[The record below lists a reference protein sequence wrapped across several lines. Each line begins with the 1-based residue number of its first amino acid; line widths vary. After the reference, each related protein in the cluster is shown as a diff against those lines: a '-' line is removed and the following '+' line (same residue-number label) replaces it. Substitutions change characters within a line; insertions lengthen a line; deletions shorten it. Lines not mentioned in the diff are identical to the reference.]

1 MIVYKTL
8 QTTIQDI
15 VDVNV
20 FCSNEEAYVM
30 AELSSRF
37 MNVCYQGIFI
47 TNIEKITKISNCN
60 VSSLQNAGKCY
71 VFVEFVIK
79 GEVFFKG
86 DIIVGIKLTKDQFGI
101 FRGMHKNMICISM
114 LKNRVDIAD
123 GAIVNV
129 QLNTIEYNPMHKI
142 NATATVMI
150 CKTEATLFNIGGRLE
165 QKEIIILEKIR
176 DKIREQLEIRKAAIV
191 KDEKLVAAFDT
202 YYYSFKK
209 EPESFTSEEWSG
221 KSVPHKSI
229 FDIDFQKIKPGVIS
243 RSLDISPTC
252 PHVKLDSSSEILV
265 KVNTFEAFMQIFAE
279 IYNNLIAFNQM
290 AEVFT
295 LDIIRQ
301 NKVVF
306 KSITEARA

>member
-30 AELSSRF
+30 SELSSKF
-37 MNVCYQGIFI
+37 LNACYQGIFI
-47 TNIEKITKISNCN
+47 TDIEKITKISNCN
-60 VSSLQNAGKCY
+60 ISSLQNAGKCY
-71 VFVEFVIK
+71 VFVEFVVK

-86 DIIVGIKLTKDQFGI
+86 DIIVGVKLTKDQFGI
-101 FRGMHKNMICISM
+101 FRGVHKNMIHISI

-123 GAIVNV
+123 NSLVNV

-150 CKTEATLFNIGGRLE
+150 CKIEPTLFNISGRLE
-165 QKEIIILEKIR
+165 QKEILVLEKLR
-176 DKIREQLEIRKAAIV
+176 EKIKEQLDKRQALIA
-191 KDEKLVAAFDT
+191 KDEKLVTAFDT

-209 EPESFTSEEWSG
+209 EPELFTSPEWVG
-221 KSVPHKSI
+221 RTVPYKSI
-229 FDIDFQKIKPGVIS
+229 FDIDFQKIKPGVVA

-252 PHVKLDSSSEILV
+252 PHVKIDSSSDILV
-265 KVNTFEAFMQIFAE
+265 KVNTFEAFMQILAE

-295 LDIIRQ
+295 LDTIKQ
-301 NKVVF
+301 NKIVF
-306 KSITEARA
+306 KSITEARI